1 MKHPKYALMPS
12 LHIMARSH
20 LYGGA
25 YVGALYPSVGG
36 LLAGP
41 VDGYTLPCD
50 GRAVSR
56 KDYPELFAVI
66 GHTWK
71 LGKRTPR
78 GMFRIPDFQDRVT
91 F

>member
-1 MKHPKYALMPS
+1 MKLPKHALNPDWFITFRPYPCGRFCAGAVVGELLPS
-12 LHIMARSH
+12 
-20 LYGGA
+20 
-25 YVGALYPSVGG
+25 
-36 LLAGP
+36 P
-41 VDGYTLPCD
+41 VDGCTLPCD